1 MRHNFFVRLVHRIA
15 TGKAIYRILLTPVGP
30 LFFFGFVAGLVFA
43 ATKTDAWLGFGK
55 IILPPWNIW
64 LSRPLMLCGLFLMA
78 WSASRFFKAK
88 GTPVPFNPPR
98 QLVTTGPYAWSRNP
112 MMSGLFI
119 VLFGIGIRL
128 ISCSLLFFY
137 LPLFMLLI
145 YIVLK
150 MVEEPGLEE
159 RFKEEYRQYKKNTP
173 MFFPWRKADKEKN
186 HRTQKSRRPS
196 QD

>member
-1 MRHNFFVRLVHRIA
+1 
-15 TGKAIYRILLTPVGP
+15 
-30 LFFFGFVAGLVFA
+30 
-43 ATKTDAWLGFGK
+43 
-55 IILPPWNIW
+55 
-64 LSRPLMLCGLFLMA
+64 
-78 WSASRFFKAK
+78 
-88 GTPVPFNPPR
+88 
-98 QLVTTGPYAWSRNP
+98 